1 MKMDWFP
8 VMVLIVSE
16 LQLVEQDQVEW
27 KESQV
32 LHPGSQGTW
41 QLVPSGI

>member
-8 VMVLIVSE
+8 VMVLIASE
-16 LQLVEQDQVEW
+16 LRLVEQDQVGW
-27 KESQV
+27 KGSLV

-41 QLVPSGI
+41 QLEPSGI